1 MNIRKF
7 ILIFFLIITIPSEL
21 MAKMVIVDDAT
32 ATPVSPGHPNNNF
45 TLSWRVVNVTVP
57 GTFSS
62 DAIYFGVAEGVCE
75 IGSTPCPP
83 ADPRPNFGDDT
94 QQYIKL
100 PTGCHDWNCA
110 ADAFVASKGM
120 SGAVV
125 GMLYLAGRLGYTCVT
140 ATSSEGTG
148 AATKVYNAPGSC
160 KLFLDQ
166 PTVSCSIPN
175 VATLDHGIMDL
186 SQVDGHASTTNMTV
200 NCNGV
205 AAVDFRLM
213 NDVIPVSSGV
223 TSTLTIDNYTP
234 GSVVSV
240 NTSQNFTLRSVLTG
254 SSPATGPLNG
264 ASIVILDVQ

>member
-1 MNIRKF
+1 
-7 ILIFFLIITIPSEL
+7 
-21 MAKMVIVDDAT
+21 
-32 ATPVSPGHPNNNF
+32 
-45 TLSWRVVNVTVP
+45 
-57 GTFSS
+57 
-62 DAIYFGVAEGVCE
+62 
-75 IGSTPCPP
+75 
-83 ADPRPNFGDDT
+83 
-94 QQYIKL
+94 
-100 PTGCHDWNCA
+100 
-110 ADAFVASKGM
+110 
-120 SGAVV
+120 
-125 GMLYLAGRLGYTCVT
+125 
-140 ATSSEGTG
+140 
-148 AATKVYNAPGSC
+148 
-160 KLFLDQ
+160 
-166 PTVSCSIPN
+166 
-175 VATLDHGIMDL
+175 MDL